1 MREIEVYADYPMRGV
16 QFFLRDY
23 RDKIVFEA
31 VCRRHGARIV
41 RFFSL
46 GNFRVWPLVLK
57 RDDLV
62 SDFIKRALKSM
73 PQNGA
78 ASVPDEH
85 FRETYPALFDFMTVT
100 RIDLD
105 GREAARLT
113 ATVNVFVQ
121 DGFFKAFLNDRQTGR
136 SLCVAAVTFTRLWEA
151 LEEALTSDEVPW
163 RQRNED
169 GSTTRQKG
177 RRREP

>member
-1 MREIEVYADYPMRGV
+1 M
-16 QFFLRDY
+16 
-23 RDKIVFEA
+23 
-31 VCRRHGARIV
+31 
-41 RFFSL
+41 S
-46 GNFRVWPLVLK
+46 
-57 RDDLV
+57 
-62 SDFIKRALKSM
+62 SFIKRALASV

-78 ASVPDEH
+78 APLADAH
-85 FRETYPALFDFMTVT
+85 FQETYPALFEFMTCT

-105 GREAARLT
+105 GREQSRLT

-163 RQRNED
+163 RLRQED